1 MFLRPDVY
9 QGSAFQCLQV
19 AFDQLVASFLV
30 DEVVGGFFINV
41 PPGHIACV
49 YDLGRGVLSKV
60 WGPGLHFKI
69 PFWQKAKLFN
79 AQILEYTIKHGFD
92 LSKSE
97 ALGDDALRVVT
108 SDNRVVIVEGSILFK
123 IDKTQAPRLWESIG
137 EQFVSKVVRPVSRSR
152 FRSILATFSSND
164 LISKRLE
171 IERRIKD
178 ALNAVFLDKGLI
190 TDSVLLSNVKIL
202 SETLKEPVVEK
213 EIVVERVDKK
223 NV

>member
-1 MFLRPDVY
+1 M
-9 QGSAFQCLQV
+9 
-19 AFDQLVASFLV
+19 AFDQLVASFFV

-79 AQILEYTIKHGFD
+79 AQILEYTIRHEFD
-92 LSKSE
+92 LRKSE
-97 ALGDDALRVVT
+97 ALGDGELRAAT
-108 SDNRVVIVEGSILFK
+108 SDNKFVTVEGSILFK
-123 IDKTQAPRLWESIG
+123 LDKTQAPRLWENIG

-152 FRSILATFSSND
+152 FRSILATFSSSD
-164 LISKRLE
+164 LVSKRLE

-178 ALNAVFLDKGLI
+178 ELDAIFLEKGLV
-190 TDSVLLSNVKIL
+190 TDSVLLSNIKIMG
-202 SETLKEPVVEK
+202 EAPEEKVVEK
-213 EIVVERVDKK
+213 EIVVERVDEKD
-223 NV
+223 V